1 MVKVL
6 SLEWVQL
13 YKVQS
18 SMYILKNSVDFQL
31 VQVTL
36 NTEFTSLQHLDYK
49 SVQTESRGE
58 LVAYYKIAREYVFL
72 IILLVLQTSLPK
84 KCIFRSLQMG
94 IEWIILQA

>member
-1 MVKVL
+1 MDLVKVL
-6 SLEWVQL
+6 SFESVQP

-36 NTEFTSLQHLDYK
+36 NTEFSSLQHLDYK

-58 LVAYYKIAREYVFL
+58 LVAYCKIAREYVFL

-84 KCIFRSLQMG
+84 KCLFRSLQLG
-94 IEWIILQA
+94 I